1 MYQLTM
7 EITMRKHSR
16 FSHLDIMEKGLH
28 EPGKWGLAWQALDHP
43 SPSGAAINLGI
54 EEVRNDLINEGFDM
68 NNIKLKP
75 RFEKI

>member
-16 FSHLDIMEKGLH
+16 FFRLDIMQKGLH
-28 EPGKWGLAWQALDHP
+28 EPGKWGLMSYKLDNEGH
-43 SPSGAAINLGI
+43 GVLLTTK
-54 EEVRNDLINEGFDM
+54 EMRNYLINKGFDM
-68 NNIKLKP
+68 NNIKFKP